1 MVERLSGVEARIG
14 SVRQLSTIVTAMR
27 GIAVAH
33 SREARQHLAGV
44 RTYADAIGVAI
55 GEALSLLP
63 ASPATVNASGGE
75 AVVAFCTEQG
85 FAGTFNERVLDA
97 VEAFSNERAGH
108 PPALLLVGD
117 RGLMIAGERGLAV
130 EWSAPMI
137 AHVDEAAQLAE
148 RIIDALYDRLE
159 AGAISEVTVIHTAL
173 APAGRIDIV
182 TKRLI
187 PFDYQRFQLARLTEA
202 PLITLPPQRLLEGLA
217 QEYVFA
223 ELCEAVIIS
232 FAAENEARTRAMIA
246 AKDNVSRKLDD
257 LTALAR
263 QLRQEEITNEVIEL
277 ADQADDPAGP
287 TGARASSGR
296 SRRTAQDRA
305 GPE

>member
-1 MVERLSGVEARIG
+1 MVERLSSVETRIS

-27 GIAVAH
+27 GIAAAH

-44 RTYADAIGVAI
+44 RTYADAIGAAI

-63 ASPATVNASGGE
+63 AHRPSRFSSEGI

-97 VEAFSNERAGH
+97 VETFGNEH
-108 PPALLLVGD
+108 PTHPQSLLLVGD
-117 RGLMIAGERGLAV
+117 RGLMIAGERGLSV

-137 AHVDEAAQLAE
+137 AHVDEAAQVAE

-159 AGAISEVTVIHTAL
+159 AGVISEVAVIYTAL

-187 PFDYQRFQLARLTEA
+187 PFDYQRFPIARRTEA
-202 PLITLPPQRLLEGLA
+202 PLVTLPPQRLLEGLA

-232 FAAENEARTRAMIA
+232 FAAENEARARAMIA
-246 AKDNVSRKLDD
+246 AKDNVSRKLED

-277 ADQADDPAGP
+277 ADQVDDPAGP
-287 TGARASSGR
+287 SGTRNASGR
-296 SRRTAQDRA
+296 SRNK
-305 GPE
+305 P